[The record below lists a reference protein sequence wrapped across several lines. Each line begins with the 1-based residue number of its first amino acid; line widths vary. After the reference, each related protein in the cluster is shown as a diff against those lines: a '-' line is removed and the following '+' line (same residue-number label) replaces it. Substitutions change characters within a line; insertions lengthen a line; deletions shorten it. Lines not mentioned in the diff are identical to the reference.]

1 MKKKPNQLIS
11 STSPYLKQHAFNP
24 VNWYPWGKEALT
36 IARQEDKPILVSIGY
51 SACHWCHVMERESF
65 ENEEIARLMNSAF
78 VCIKVDRE
86 ERPDVDQIYMDAVHA
101 MGQQGGWP
109 LNVFLTPD
117 QKPFYGGT
125 YFPPAGWHELLV
137 NVSEVFRNNREKLE
151 KSAEQFVKA
160 VSQSELEKYRLADS
174 AGAFQVSML
183 HEPITKIMQ
192 KFDHKYGGF
201 QRAPKFPMPV
211 IWHFLLHYSVSTKN
225 KDIFNHLIFTLKKIA
240 RGGIYDQIGG
250 GFARYSTDEKW
261 FAPHFEK
268 MLYDNGQLVSLYAGA
283 YAATKDPEFK
293 AVIDQTIQWLEEEM
307 IGSGGGFYSAIDA
320 DSEGEEGKFYVWTES
335 EINQALQ
342 KKSTHIKEYFNIN
355 PDGNWEKGN
364 NILFRLSTDKEF
376 ATKHN
381 LALRELDSIVR
392 DAALALKKHRSKRPH
407 PGLDDKILAGWNGIM
422 LKGLTDAYLATGTDH
437 YLELAIQNARFIRDN
452 LITNNILTR
461 VFKTKISG
469 VLEDYA
475 FVIQGFISLYQ
486 ATFAF
491 EWLEQARLLMDHA
504 ISRFF
509 DDNEYMFFFTSK
521 ESDELIARKKEI
533 FDNVI
538 PASNSQMAE
547 NLRVLGILYDNQEW
561 TRMAAG
567 MTKKVS
573 RLLTT
578 NIEYMA
584 NWASVY
590 LSMASP
596 VAEVV
601 IAGPEASDFI
611 KEFGTHYYPFKV
623 MAGADSVSSP
633 LPLLTG
639 RAVVNGR
646 TTIYVCF
653 NKACKLPVHSVDDA
667 LKLLPGFEKT

>member
-1 MKKKPNQLIS
+1 MKKKPNRLVS
-11 STSPYLKQHAFNP
+11 STSPYLRQHAFNP

-36 IARQEDKPILVSIGY
+36 IALKEDKPILVSIGY

-65 ENEEIARLMNSAF
+65 ENEEIARLMNSSF

-86 ERPDVDQIYMDAVHA
+86 ERPDVDQVYMEAVHA

-125 YFPPAGWHELLV
+125 YFPPAGWHKLLV
-137 NVSEVFRNNREKLE
+137 NVSEFFRNNRIKLE
-151 KSAEQFVKA
+151 KTADQFVQS
-160 VSQSELEKYRLADS
+160 VSQSELKKYGLADS
-174 AGAFQVSML
+174 NGAFQVSMF
-183 HEPITKIMQ
+183 HEPMTKIIQ
-192 KFDHKYGGF
+192 KFDLNHGGF
-201 QRAPKFPMPV
+201 QRAPKFPMPA
-211 IWHFLLHYSVSTKN
+211 IWHFLLRYSTATKN
-225 KDIFNHLIFTLKKIA
+225 KDVFNHLIFTLKKIA

-268 MLYDNGQLVSLYAGA
+268 MLYDNGQLISLYSEA
-283 YAATKDPEFK
+283 YSATKDPEFK
-293 AVIDQTIQWLEEEM
+293 AVIDQTVHWLEEEM
-307 IGSGGGFYSAIDA
+307 LDSGGGFYSALDA
-320 DSEGEEGKFYVWTES
+320 DSEGEEGKYYVWTES
-335 EINQALQ
+335 EINQVL
-342 KKSTHIKEYFNIN
+342 KKNSQLIKDYFNIIT
-355 PDGNWEKGN
+355 DGNWENGN
-364 NILFRLSTDKEF
+364 NILFRSTTDEEF
-376 ATKHN
+376 ATKHD
-381 LALRELDSIVR
+381 LTVRELNSIVR
-392 DAALALKKHRSKRPH
+392 DAAILLEKHRSKRPH

-422 LKGLTDAYLATGTDH
+422 LKGLTDAYLSTGTDR
-437 YLELAIQNARFIRDN
+437 YLELAIQNARFIQDN
-452 LITNNILTR
+452 LITGKKVLR
-461 VFKTKISG
+461 VFKTQISG

-475 FVIQGFISLYQ
+475 FVIQGFVSLYQ
-486 ATFAF
+486 ATFSM

-504 ISRFF
+504 ISHFF
-509 DDNEYMFFFTSK
+509 DDSEFMFFYTSK
-521 ESDELIARKKEI
+521 ESDKLIARKKEI

-547 NLRVLGILYDNQEW
+547 NLSVLGILFDNQEW

-567 MTKKVS
+567 MTKKIS

-578 NIEYMA
+578 DIEFLA

-590 LSMASP
+590 LSIASP

-601 IAGPEASDFI
+601 ITGPEAADFI
-611 KEFGTHYYPFKV
+611 KEFGTHFYPFKV
-623 MAGADSVSSP
+623 MAGADSGSSL
-633 LPLLTG
+633 LPLLTDKT
-639 RAVVNGR
+639 VLNGR